1 VIDDG
6 FVGRVGDYGS
16 AHIRRFTG
24 GAAALNVDMIAGMAR
39 AITVIVL
46 TSWIVACLVLP
57 EMCRSDLV
65 GMLHRTASMVV
76 MAMVRGRRRRE
87 VDDDGERALRGA

>member
-1 VIDDG
+1 
-6 FVGRVGDYGS
+6 
-16 AHIRRFTG
+16 
-24 GAAALNVDMIAGMAR
+24 MIAGMAC

-46 TSWIVACLVLP
+46 ASRIVACLVLP

-65 GMLHRTASMVV
+65 GMLRRTASIVV
-76 MAMVRGRRRRE
+76 VAMVRGRRRRE